1 MTFLL
6 SFLLLTVSPSPYEYD
21 SNYCEEVATEA
32 AQAVKGGV
40 ITYKEATAIVDRCL
54 ETFAPYQAL

>member
-6 SFLLLTVSPSPYEYD
+6 SFLFLTVPPSPYDYD
-21 SNYCEEVATEA
+21 SNYCEEVATEV

-40 ITYKEATAIVDRCL
+40 ITYEEAVAIVDRCL
-54 ETFAPYQAL
+54 KTSAPYQAL